1 MDAGCAGLARC
12 GHQAR
17 SCAHAPHP
25 APRPPHL
32 PRCVSLGPQGVTFA
46 CVNAALP
53 GEEAKGGDESAPAP
67 APHLATFAL
76 RIKAPELLDQF
87 VAAVNEHKAGGKKEA
102 GA

>member
-1 MDAGCAGLARC
+1 M
-12 GHQAR
+12 
-17 SCAHAPHP
+17 
-25 APRPPHL
+25 
-32 PRCVSLGPQGVTFA
+32 
-46 CVNAALP
+46 NAALP